1 MSKTNSYYANATRF
15 IRDGIPCKVAP
26 WVKDLSD
33 RSRSEFLRGHGTDA
47 IGTSAKTRQLSTLIR
62 HPETTYLP
70 A

>member
-1 MSKTNSYYANATRF
+1 MSKPTSYYANAARF

-33 RSRSEFLRGHGTDA
+33 RSRSEFMRGHGDA
-47 IGTSAKTRQLSTLIR
+47 IGTSAKTRELSAMVR
-62 HPETTYLP
+62 HPKTTYLP